1 MNLKE
6 LALKIAESA
15 HKGQVDKAGEPY
27 INHPLKVA
35 SAFEDDT
42 RYIIAMLHD
51 VVEDSD
57 IAISDLIN
65 YGFPSNITDA
75 LEAITKRGES
85 YEEYLKKV
93 KSNAL
98 ATQVK
103 LEDLRH
109 NMVLS
114 RIPNPTKKDFDR
126 IKKYEYASR
135 FLEE

>member
-1 MNLKE
+1 MNLRE
-6 LALKIAESA
+6 LALNIAESA

-42 RYIIAMLHD
+42 RYIIAILHD
-51 VVEDSD
+51 VIEDSD
-57 IAISDLIN
+57 ITINDLIN
-65 YGFPSNITDA
+65 YGFPSNFIDA

-93 KSNAL
+93 KSNVL

-103 LEDLRH
+103 LEDLKH
-109 NMVLS
+109 NMDLS
-114 RIPNPTKKDFDR
+114 RISNLRKKDVDR
-126 IKKYEYASR
+126 IKKYEYAR
-135 FLEE
+135 KFLED